1 MAAKSPFTG
10 WMRAAA
16 VAWLLVAGYAYVI
29 APRGALSL
37 ALFFVLLYA
46 ALAATLVPL
55 CRVAGRWGVPRPL
68 RSQVPSAYALRQ
80 GLLLALFIVG
90 NLALLA
96 ARAWNPVMLVFGAL
110 ALGIEEAVALAR
122 K

>member
-1 MAAKSPFTG
+1 MAAKGAFAG

-16 VAWLLVAGYAYVI
+16 VAWILVAGYAYLI
-29 APRGALSL
+29 APRGTLSL

-46 ALAATLVPL
+46 ALAVTLVPL
-55 CRVAGRWGVPRPL
+55 CRLAGRWGVPRPL
-68 RSQVPSAYALRQ
+68 RAQVPRAHAVRQ
-80 GLLLALFIVG
+80 GLLLALLLVG

-96 ARAWNPVMLVFGAL
+96 ARAWNPVVLVLGLL
-110 ALGIEEAVALAR
+110 ALGIEEAVTLAR